1 MSFFRAGQRISI
13 DVSGLR
19 LPGTWPAEPCADGVV
34 VDVAPGVITV
44 RLELGGGEQLDVT
57 VSPRRIG

>member
-1 MSFFRAGQRISI
+1 MLFLEAGQRISV

-19 LPGTWPAEPCADGVV
+19 LPKIRPAEACADGVV

-44 RLELGGGEQLDVT
+44 RLELGDGEQLDVT
-57 VSPRRIG
+57 VSPYRIG